1 MSEVIDLR
9 SLVQELGPR
18 FAEGTAE
25 RDAATTF
32 VADHYDV
39 LREHKVFSALV
50 PGELGGGGASHRE
63 MCAFVRALASYC
75 GSTALALAMHQHL
88 VAAAVFNYR
97 NGKPGQK
104 LLERVAGQEAIL
116 ISTGANDWLASNGTS
131 ERVEGG
137 FRISAR
143 KPFASGS
150 PKGDLLVTS
159 APYEDPE
166 EGWQVLHFPVPLKA
180 EGVSLAGDWQTL
192 GMRATGSETVILDRV
207 FVPEEAVVLRRPR
220 AVHHPAFNV
229 ILTVAMPLIVSAY
242 LGVAEAAVDIV
253 RRQAAKRAYDP
264 VTPYLLGELTNLL
277 TTAQLATDAM
287 IEIANNWDFVPVPET
302 ADAIIV
308 RKTIAAKAIIATVE
322 KALEAAGGQGFYTK
336 LGLERLLR
344 DAHGVQ
350 FHPLPEKRQQLF
362 TGRLALGLDP
372 IGDDTSAR
380 LQAAADKLPVAAE

>member
-32 VADHYDV
+32 VADHYDA

-150 PKGDLLVTS
+150 PKGDFLVTS